1 MIQPPSSLPPT
12 KKGSFVGTVTNQ
24 GFPFQPDVLYKSNSV
39 VGTILKQH
47 NAIYSCSKK
56 GNSGYVEHQGKFS
69 TFFTLAVEVSKSIGL
84 IARLSKMHQERVLPP
99 GEAMSTISQE

>member
-39 VGTILKQH
+39 VGTIKATQCHIFLL
-47 NAIYSCSKK
+47 KK
-56 GNSGYVEHQGKFS
+56 GKFRICRASG
-69 TFFTLAVEVSKSIGL
+69 EVFHIFHFGSRSK
-84 IARLSKMHQERVLPP
+84 
-99 GEAMSTISQE
+99 

>member
-39 VGTILKQH
+39 VGTIKATQCHIFLL
-47 NAIYSCSKK
+47 KK
-56 GNSGYVEHQGKFS
+56 GKIRICRASGEIFHIFYFDS
-69 TFFTLAVEVSKSIGL
+69 RSK
-84 IARLSKMHQERVLPP
+84 
-99 GEAMSTISQE
+99 